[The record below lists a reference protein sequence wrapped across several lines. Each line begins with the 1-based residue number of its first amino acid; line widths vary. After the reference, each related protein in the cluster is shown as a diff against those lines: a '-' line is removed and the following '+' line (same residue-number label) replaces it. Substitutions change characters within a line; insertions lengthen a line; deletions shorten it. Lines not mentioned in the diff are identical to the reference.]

1 MHRGCCSVEIQHG
14 IYSLRYNNIYAV
26 SSKGQLELRGA
37 VTSISAL
44 EVDLLVRFDGVLTL
58 AQIRQAMGASAIDAF
73 DNTLATL
80 LIKGLAEPASQDPF
94 SASLSFQFNTSAL
107 NQSGAEADACAAS
120 LKKSNY
126 YVRIARKRGVP
137 RDRAGRERLS
147 AIIVDDEPQLAK
159 FLSHLLTFEG
169 FDVRVAGSRAEVVA
183 ELRKTPI
190 PDLVLL
196 DVMLPDA
203 DGFDILLRI
212 RAHPALKE
220 VPVIMLTAKSSREAV
235 LKGLAG
241 GADGYVTKP
250 VEPDAVLQAVRT
262 VMGLKAE

>member
-1 MHRGCCSVEIQHG
+1 MHRGCFSTQIQHW

-26 SSKGQLELRGA
+26 SPKGQLELSGA

-58 AQIRQAMGASAIDAF
+58 AQIRQAMDASAIDAF

-80 LIKGLAEPASQDPF
+80 LIKGLAVPAPPDPF

-107 NQSGAEADACAAS
+107 TQSGAEADACAAS

-137 RDRAGRERLS
+137 RARAERERLS

-212 RAHPALKE
+212 RAHPVLKE
-220 VPVIMLTAKSSREAV
+220 IPVIMLTAKSSREAV
-235 LKGLAG
+235 LMGLAG

-262 VMGLKAE
+262 VMGFKAE